1 MRKFMAKIAQIRVP
15 HAILDDE
22 EEDDLPYTYWH
33 AAVKYGDME
42 YLMQVQVL
50 LKQDN
55 DDNDV
60 DINQVDTKTEFY

>member
-1 MRKFMAKIAQIRVP
+1 MAKIAQIRVP

-22 EEDDLPYTYWH
+22 EEDDLPYWH

-60 DINQVDTKTEFY
+60 DINQVDTKTEFYQL